1 MKRLML
7 AIGLPLIS
15 VIAVAIIAIPIGIIF
30 IQVDEAT
37 SPDGA
42 LVVAVV
48 LTALIMAG
56 ATMASIAS
64 SKKPMLEATA
74 PAPRTAKTAKSDPV
88 GARIPNTA
96 APRRGSRRA
105 RDRK

>member
-1 MKRLML
+1 ML
-7 AIGLPLIS
+7 AIGLPLAS
-15 VIAVAIIAIPIGIIF
+15 VLAVAVIAIPIGILF

-48 LTALIMAG
+48 LTALIMIIG
-56 ATMASIAS
+56 AMASVAS
-64 SKKPMLEATA
+64 SKKPMLEASVPVA
-74 PAPRTAKTAKSDPV
+74 RTAKTAKADPA

-96 APRRGSRRA
+96 APRRGSRRT